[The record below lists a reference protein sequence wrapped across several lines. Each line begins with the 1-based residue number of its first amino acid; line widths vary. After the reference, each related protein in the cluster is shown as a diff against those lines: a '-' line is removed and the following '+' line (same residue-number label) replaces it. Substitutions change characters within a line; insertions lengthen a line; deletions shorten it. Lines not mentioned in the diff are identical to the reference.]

1 MRACMKKLI
10 MIAAA
15 AALSLAVSFLK
26 TGFVYVQP
34 DVFQD
39 MIQKQ
44 KPLTVIESTNL
55 KSIEFTLS
63 SPKAAFVA
71 ETPAP
76 IKSSVPADNN
86 QSDQDKI
93 AKVEQD
99 LIDHMLSKGVA
110 EKNASLYASLIV
122 KHCETYD
129 VDPYTVLAMI
139 QVESYFSP
147 DSVGKYN
154 DVGLM
159 QIRPSA
165 QKATGIKGD
174 RTEPS
179 VNIEIGVSYLAYNQD
194 RFGEELGIIAYNQG
208 EGNVSRGTYRS
219 TYFQK
224 VSTVLKTI
232 KKNA

>member
-1 MRACMKKLI
+1 MKKLI

-15 AALSLAVSFLK
+15 AALSI
-26 TGFVYVQP
+26 
-34 DVFQD
+34 VFQD
-39 MIQKQ
+39 ITQQQ
-44 KPLTVIESTNL
+44 KPLAVIESTNV
-55 KSIEFTLS
+55 KAIHPTLP

-76 IKSSVPADNN
+76 IESSVPADDN
-86 QSDQDKI
+86 QSDQNKI
-93 AKVEQD
+93 GKVEQD

-110 EKNASLYASLIV
+110 EKNAALYASLIV

-147 DSVGKYN
+147 DSVGKNN

-174 RTEPS
+174 RREPS

-232 KKNA
+232 NKNA